1 MHYCC
6 MNTEKK
12 ISVICIFVAF
22 VMTTSIITFA
32 VPTLADLDHL
42 TAKKPI
48 EKKASIVPPIPPNAP
63 DLIPPK
69 TPTLA
74 PSLTNLTSSTNATK

>member
-6 MNTEKK
+6 MNTETK
-12 ISVICIFVAF
+12 ISVVCIFVAF
-22 VMTTSIITFA
+22 VMTTSIITLA

-42 TAKKPI
+42 IAKKPI
-48 EKKASIVPPIPPNAP
+48 EKKASIVPPKTPA
-63 DLIPPK
+63 LIPPK

-74 PSLTNLTSSTNATK
+74 PSLTNMTSSTNATK